1 MSFLGDIIESV
12 LGARLP
18 ETQPASKWASKWA
31 SPAHHIATLD
41 SASCECG
48 AAKRVGDY
56 RCATCA
62 RGKR

>member
-12 LGARLP
+12 IGAKLP
-18 ETQPASKWASKWA
+18 ETKPASKWA

-41 SASCECG
+41 SAACECG